1 MDKRFALSVAGI
13 AGAAT
18 AGSAFAGGDAV
29 ITLHFDAYAG
39 ECRMDMSSTG
49 GNYLIAAYQGG
60 WAYGSGGSI
69 VASGGVSV
77 SVFNP
82 LAPNAYSSGYLFR
95 FTLADATGT
104 YNVLLRDAYG
114 DGWAGFN
121 ATGTDAFVAT
131 GSVSGDT
138 QIGLSSGASATGS
151 ITITPAP
158 GALALLGLAGLA
170 GRRKRA

>member
-49 GNYLIAAYQGG
+49 GNYLIAAYTTN
-60 WAYGSGGSI
+60 WAYGQGGSI
-69 VASGGVSV
+69 VADVGVSA
-77 SVFNP
+77 FNP
-82 LAPNAYSSGYLFR
+82 LAENAYSSGYLFT

-104 YNVLLRDAYG
+104 YNVLLRDSYG

-138 QIGLSSGASATGS
+138 QIGLSAGASATGS